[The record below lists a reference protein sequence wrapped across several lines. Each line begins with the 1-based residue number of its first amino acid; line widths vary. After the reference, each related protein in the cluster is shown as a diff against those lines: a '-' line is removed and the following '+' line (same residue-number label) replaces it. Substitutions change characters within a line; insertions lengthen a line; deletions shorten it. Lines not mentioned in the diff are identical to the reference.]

1 MPGHSSLA
9 WGSGSQPLPG
19 QAGLFCVPRERA
31 LGWDGRCRL
40 SCGQAGSPRPCC
52 QQRQAGSGLG
62 SAACH
67 GPAVCRAANK
77 LEPAETGLGPAQ
89 LSSRQ
94 ATGTNAP
101 PAPHRAPA
109 PAAVV
114 RSPQVGSGE
123 PPPPHA
129 VPISCPVLSR
139 VPERSSA
146 PRALRPRSPHVS
158 LCTSPRSPGTTRAFG
173 EPQQRC
179 GRCRKRGEEE
189 GSGPADHRVTGVQF
203 TREGDRGTDRAMEL
217 VSPSPRP
224 EPTPH
229 LPTLPSATEGARA
242 PRPTC
247 LAPPRLQ
254 RLPFLLSP
262 ISPALRARRP
272 G

>member
-114 RSPQVGSGE
+114 QSPQAAGRLWGAPTTARCPHLLSGPEQGAGAELSASGAPSPQPPRVPLHQPAQPWDHPRLRGAPATVRKMQETGRRGGLGPCRPSGDRSPVYEGRRQRHGQSHG
-123 PPPPHA
+123 A
-129 VPISCPVLSR
+129 GVPV
-139 VPERSSA
+139 
-146 PRALRPRSPHVS
+146 
-158 LCTSPRSPGTTRAFG
+158 
-173 EPQQRC
+173 
-179 GRCRKRGEEE
+179 
-189 GSGPADHRVTGVQF
+189 
-203 TREGDRGTDRAMEL
+203 
-217 VSPSPRP
+217 PSPRAHP
-224 EPTPH
+224 SSAHAALSYGRGPGAPSH
-229 LPTLPSATEGARA
+229 LPRSTQAPAPALPPQSNFSSTEG
-242 PRPTC
+242 T
-247 LAPPRLQ
+247 
-254 RLPFLLSP
+254 
-262 ISPALRARRP
+262 
-272 G
+272 